1 MIQVN
6 EYRTTK
12 TGKIGSFPKQR
23 KEPRELHKK
32 KIVNLIYYVHDSFR
46 SAIPSFHSLT
56 TTPGRRSFMRPA
68 AGMSVMYS
76 PPSSTQESWFGQCSC
91 VFATRAERR
100 STRSASKKYHKI
112 VVMFFRCFLLSDR
125 LSARLVCEIN
135 LPTFIVA
142 RLLWP
147 RRKKKSL
154 KNVCCLV
161 VEKAAEHRREAEK
174 AK

>member
-12 TGKIGSFPKQR
+12 TGKIGSFPKRR

-46 SAIPSFHSLT
+46 SAIPSFHSRTNT
-56 TTPGRRSFMRPA
+56 TKLLVCVLYTA
-68 AGMSVMYS
+68 Q
-76 PPSSTQESWFGQCSC
+76 SSTQESSLGQCSSLQ
-91 VFATRAERR
+91 RERKEVEDDRQER
-100 STRSASKKYHKI
+100 SDSKYWTIRRCYVLSPLLLLLPLRSALSASSLWNKI
-112 VVMFFRCFLLSDR
+112 YLLLLS
-125 LSARLVCEIN
+125 LGFVTGA
-135 LPTFIVA
+135 
-142 RLLWP
+142 
-147 RRKKKSL
+147 KKKSL